1 MRIAEAAGRTS
12 RPRVMPDVVR
22 KLAAE
27 ILQGTHAPGSVL
39 PSEADLT
46 IAFGVSRTVIRE
58 ALKILAGKGLVTSR
72 PRIGTTVCDPE
83 DWNII
88 DPQVI
93 EWQSGGEPD
102 QRMLDAILE
111 ARRTIEPQAAEL
123 AATRAS
129 LQEIADMEAAC
140 RDMAASGADT
150 ARFVRADAE
159 LHRLVYAASH
169 NPVFR
174 QIGKL
179 IDPALHAAL
188 EETGAHSPDERAAA
202 IRVHADLIEALRL
215 RDPAG
220 ARRAAEAILNLAAQD
235 LAVIRT
241 KPSPKPASTP

>member
-1 MRIAEAAGRTS
+1 MNNADAPGRAR
-12 RPRVMPDVVR
+12 RPRVMPEVMR
-22 KLAAE
+22 RLASD
-27 ILQGTHAPGSVL
+27 ILSGRRAPGSAL
-39 PSEADLT
+39 PSEAELT
-46 IAFGVSRTVIRE
+46 AEFNVSRTVIRE
-58 ALKILAGKGLVTSR
+58 ALKVLAAKGLVTSR
-72 PRIGTTVCDPE
+72 PRIGTIVCDPE

-93 EWQSGGEPD
+93 EWQSGGIPD

-111 ARRTIEPQAAEL
+111 ARRTIEPRAAEL

-129 LQEIADMEAAC
+129 LREIADMEAAC
-140 RDMAASGADT
+140 REMAESGPDA
-150 ARFVRADAE
+150 ARFVRADVE

-179 IDPALHAAL
+179 IDTALHAAL

-215 RDPAG
+215 RDPAA

-235 LAVIRT
+235 LAVIRA
-241 KPSPKPASTP
+241 KPDHNPTSAS